1 MADKIISIDS
11 KYRNKHY
18 ANGFFSAIA
27 KSAKGGGIAIII
39 CGIILALIGGGILAI
54 LISSIASGGF
64 NAECGDIFGIIFGLI
79 FFVPGILCIW
89 FGIRRGKM
97 NDNDWIKKFMESSD
111 YPESVIRDF
120 GNQVLEE
127 GSLRMQ
133 LGTSGIQ
140 GFLTRDYICICNLL
154 APCVIKIEDILG
166 AYFVEMSNRI
176 SVNGKMRTIYDTN
189 IAIFSNHKTQALI
202 DVKEKT
208 YKQIIE
214 ILKQKNPSID
224 IATGR
229 MLSEK
234 EYNQIKEQLCN

>member
-1 MADKIISIDS
+1 MADKIIPIDS

-18 ANGFFSAIA
+18 SNGFFAAIA
-27 KSAKGGGIAIII
+27 KSARGGGIAIII
-39 CGIILALIGGGILAI
+39 CGLVLALIGGGIFAL
-54 LISSIASGGF
+54 LISFFASDGFSIDGES
-64 NAECGDIFGIIFGLI
+64 IIGIIFGLI

-89 FGIRRGKM
+89 FGIRRRKM
-97 NDNDWIKKFMESSD
+97 NDSDWIKKFMEASD

-133 LGTSGIQ
+133 LGSTAIQ

-176 SVNGKMRTIYDTN
+176 NVNGKMRTIYDTN
-189 IAIFSNHKTQALI
+189 IAIFSNHKTLALSE
-202 DVKEKT
+202 VKEKT
-208 YKQIIE
+208 YKQIVE

-234 EYNQIKEQLCN
+234 EYNQIKDQLSN